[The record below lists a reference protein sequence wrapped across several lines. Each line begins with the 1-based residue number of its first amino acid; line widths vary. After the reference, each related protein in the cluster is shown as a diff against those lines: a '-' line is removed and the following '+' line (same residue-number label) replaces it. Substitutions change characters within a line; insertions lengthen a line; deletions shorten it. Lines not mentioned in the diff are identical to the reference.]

1 MELKYRLAEAKAKI
15 QKKGMWGLKGHYE
28 SPGTYKK
35 ALKEAEAAASG
46 SGHGRASGSA
56 SGASKGPTPGA
67 SRVSTGKISSP
78 GVYGTSRTGVKGGI
92 VVVGRA
98 SVGKRS
104 TTKRTP
110 SPSAASAVTV
120 ARKRPCNME

>member
-46 SGHGRASGSA
+46 SVHGGASSSA
-56 SGASKGPTPGA
+56 SGASKGSAPGA
-67 SRVSTGKISSP
+67 GKASTGKTSSP
-78 GVYGTSRTGVKGGI
+78 GAYGMSRTGVKGGI
-92 VVVGRA
+92 VVVGKA
-98 SVGKRS
+98 SVGKQS
-104 TTKRTP
+104 TTRKTP
-110 SPSAASAVTV
+110 SSSAASTV
-120 ARKRPCNME
+120 AAARKKTL